1 MFYSLLEM
9 VRQQKAGASVGIY
22 SCCSANE
29 YVIRAAIQKAKEL
42 GRPVLIEATANQVN
56 QDGGYTGMK
65 PEDFYRFVKRIAD
78 EYQLAEGQLILG
90 GDHLGPLTWV
100 DLDETEAMSKA
111 EQLVYNYAKA
121 GFTKIHLDTSM
132 RLASDDR
139 NARLTDDVISRRG
152 ARLCACAEQGWRERC
167 KEYGDCQAPVYVIGS
182 EVPIPGGAQE
192 AEDSDS
198 ISVTRA
204 DDCMATYRSF
214 QQAFESEGL
223 HDAWSRVIGM
233 VVQPGVEFGDKEVFQ
248 YQREKA
254 AQLISV
260 LKELPIVFEGHSTD
274 YQTAESLRSMVE
286 DGIAI
291 LKVGPALTF
300 ALREA
305 LFALENIEKELYS
318 GTGLHL
324 SNFRAVLE
332 TAMLKEPK
340 SWEKYFHE
348 DAAELRFSRAYSFSD
363 RTRYYL
369 PKAEVNAAVERL
381 MMNLAASDI
390 PLSLISQ
397 YMPMQYRRVRAGLI
411 DHSPLSLVLDRIGD
425 CINTYEYATGAIA
438 WL

>member
-1 MFYSLLEM
+1 MFDSLLEM
-9 VRQQKAGASVGIY
+9 VRQQKAGAPVGIY

-42 GRPVLIEATANQVN
+42 GRPALIEATANQVN

-65 PEDFYRFVKRIAD
+65 PEDFYRFVKGIAD

-100 DLDETEAMSKA
+100 DLDEAEAMGKA
-111 EQLVYNYAKA
+111 EELVYEYAKA

-132 RLASDDR
+132 RVASDDR
-139 NARLTDDVISRRG
+139 SVRLSDAVISRRG
-152 ARLCACAEQGWRERC
+152 ARLCARAEQGWRERC
-167 KEYGDCQAPVYVIGS
+167 EAQGECQAPVYVIGS

-192 AEDSDS
+192 AEDS
-198 ISVTRA
+198 ISVTRPE
-204 DDCMATYRSF
+204 DCMATYRSF
-214 QQAFESEGL
+214 RQAFEAEGL
-223 HDAWSRVIGM
+223 QDAWSRVIGM
-233 VVQPGVEFGDKEVFQ
+233 VVQPGVEFGEKEVFQ
-248 YQREKA
+248 YCRENA
-254 AQLISV
+254 ANLVAV

-274 YQTAESLRSMVE
+274 YQTADSLRRMVE

-318 GTGLHL
+318 GTGVHL
-324 SNFRAVLE
+324 SDFRAVLE

-340 SWEKYFHE
+340 FWEKYFHE
-348 DAAELRFSRAYSFSD
+348 DGAALRFSRAYSFSD
-363 RTRYYL
+363 RARYYL
-369 PKAEVNAAVERL
+369 PKEEVHAAVERL
-381 MMNLAASDI
+381 MKNLSAHEI

-397 YMPMQYRRVRAGLI
+397 YLPLQYRRVQDGLI
-411 DHSPLSLVLDRIGD
+411 DLSPVSLVLDRIGD
-425 CINTYEYATGAIA
+425 RINTYEYATRAIA
-438 WL
+438 RL